1 MLMLTSQSTELQSYC
16 PLRIL
21 LTVQIHTPVF
31 LVPQI
36 YELIYHVLQQNNR
49 HHRINANCIRLAER
63 YIFIYVSQKRP
74 KKISGD
80 HLGQRSSSSQLCFFL
95 SAHDVDAFNIQCVAT
110 GYSLSLCNI
119 HRKQQEQIN
128 NKSLRYNG
136 RDVSPLKEDDIQHV
150 KLNKHSLYHCSISQ
164 LIHHTECC

>member
-80 HLGQRSSSSQLCFFL
+80 HLGQRSSRSQLCFFL
-95 SAHDVDAFNIQCVAT
+95 SASMWMLLTSSVLLLATACLCVIYT
-110 GYSLSLCNI
+110 ES
-119 HRKQQEQIN
+119 
-128 NKSLRYNG
+128 NKNKLIISHC
-136 RDVSPLKEDDIQHV
+136 DIMAE
-150 KLNKHSLYHCSISQ
+150 
-164 LIHHTECC
+164 T

>member
-1 MLMLTSQSTELQSYC
+1 MNWYTMCSNKTIDTIELMLTALDLLKDIYSYMYHRRDLRKSVERSLRTKIIKFTAVFL
-16 PLRIL
+16 PLRL
-21 LTVQIHTPVF
+21 
-31 LVPQI
+31 
-36 YELIYHVLQQNNR
+36 
-49 HHRINANCIRLAER
+49 
-63 YIFIYVSQKRP
+63 
-74 KKISGD
+74 
-80 HLGQRSSSSQLCFFL
+80 
-95 SAHDVDAFNIQCVAT
+95 DVDAFNIQCVAT

-164 LIHHTECC
+164 LIHHTECCWCERT